1 MVVPLIF
8 KRGLTPL
15 LKMGILVI
23 PRSTPV
29 SRTPK
34 ADLADFHVYLKDV
47 LGPSSTSVSAY
58 CSMVRRV
65 LRSVP
70 VLNEPNLT
78 NFFYNDLNS
87 TMRANIRAAWNHYVS
102 FMQTVHA
109 TALPSPG
116 YIKVGRKERPADI
129 YSDVAPLPSEVVD
142 VIFKLVNVRK
152 WPLTVLLAGT
162 WNKVIARPPSRLGD
176 VALIFPFAKVTHW
189 LAFERELD
197 VLRRWADANGAPQG
211 ATPLIPV
218 KSGDMHP
225 YPGLLIQQALKNLQV
240 RPDHLDDGPR
250 SAVGV
255 QAPVT
260 PVAPSAPA
268 APAEKKTADEIGKPV
283 STEELEAILR
293 SQRMPTPDNRPTG
306 DFFFMIDMRLPP
318 EKKPPE
324 GMRTRAEVEAERLR
338 APPRTSAM
346 GGAIHRA
353 LDKELELIDAWE
365 RGEGIQHIG
374 EGAEPFVF
382 DLEED

>member
-1 MVVPLIF
+1 
-8 KRGLTPL
+8 
-15 LKMGILVI
+15 
-23 PRSTPV
+23 V

-47 LGPSSTSVSAY
+47 LGPASTSVSAY

-78 NFFYNDLNS
+78 NFFYNELNS
-87 TMRANIRAAWNHYVS
+87 TMRANIRAAWNHYVA

-129 YSDVAPLPSEVVD
+129 YSDVQELPAEVVD
-142 VIFKLVNVRK
+142 VLFKLVNVRK

-189 LAFERELD
+189 LAFEHELD
-197 VLRRWADANGAPQG
+197 VLRRWADVNGKPQG
-211 ATPLIPV
+211 AIPLVPA
-218 KSGDMHP
+218 KAGDMHP
-225 YPGLLIQQALKNLQV
+225 YPGLLIQQALRNLQV

-250 SAVGV
+250 SAVG
-255 QAPVT
+255 APVSA
-260 PVAPSAPA
+260 VRAAVSAPMTEA
-268 APAEKKTADEIGKPV
+268 RPKTADEIGRPV

-293 SQRMPTPDNRPTG
+293 SQRMPTPDNRPTS
-306 DFFFMIDMRLPP
+306 DFFFMVDMRLPP
-318 EKKPPE
+318 EKKPPA
-324 GMRTRAEVEAERLR
+324 GMRSRAEVEAERLR

-365 RGEGIQHIG
+365 RGEGIPTIPDG
-374 EGAEPFVF
+374 GEPFVF